1 MLYIKSKGVTQ
12 YDRKESKE
20 KDSKL
25 SIAAAIT
32 ALFIFT
38 IPIGFILAIV
48 DLIKSKGDKSQ
59 RHLGSYFAIVSF
71 VLFLIVVFSNG
82 TSNNSNNANA
92 TKQAS
97 ATQQDTDTATNND
110 TTLKYLKHEVI
121 TDSNDREVLVV
132 YFDFANNSEDNTAF
146 AYNYDVTCF
155 QNGKELDYPLVSY
168 DIDEYNNIARELQT
182 GTNITVARIY
192 ILEDKS
198 NVDLEVTPL
207 GDDKKLIKLTL
218 ELQ

>member
-1 MLYIKSKGVTQ
+1 MTEKKA
-12 YDRKESKE
+12 KK

-48 DLIKSKGDKSQ
+48 DLIKSKGDKLQ

-71 VLFLIVVFSNG
+71 ILFLIVAFSNG
-82 TSNNSNNANA
+82 NNNSSNNGNA
-92 TKQAS
+92 TKQATT
-97 ATQQDTDTATNND
+97 TQQNTDTATNND

-121 TDSNDREVLVV
+121 TDSNDREVVVV
-132 YFDFANNSEDNTAF
+132 YFDFANNSKDNEAF
-146 AYNYDVTCF
+146 IYNYNITCF
-155 QNGKELDYPLVSY
+155 QNGKELDYPLASFDV
-168 DIDEYNNIARELQT
+168 DEYNNAARELQT
-182 GTNITVARIY
+182 GANITVARIY

-198 NVDLEVTPL
+198 DVDLEVTPW
-207 GDDKKLIKLTL
+207 DSSKKLMKLTL
-218 ELQ
+218 KVE

>member
-1 MLYIKSKGVTQ
+1 MTEKKA
-12 YDRKESKE
+12 KK

-71 VLFLIVVFSNG
+71 VLFLIVAFSNG
-82 TSNNSNNANA
+82 SSNSSNNANA

-97 ATQQDTDTATNND
+97 TTQQDTDTARYND
-110 TTLKYLKHEVI
+110 TTLEYLKHDVI
-121 TDSNDREVLVV
+121 TDSNGREVLVI
-132 YFDFANNSEDNTAF
+132 YFDFVNNSGDNTAF
-146 AYNYDVTCF
+146 AYNYNVTCF
-155 QNGKELDYPLVSY
+155 QNGKELDYPLVSF
-168 DIDEYNNIARELQT
+168 DIDEYNNAARELQT
-182 GTNITVARIY
+182 GANITVARIY

-198 NVDLEVTPL
+198 DVDLEVTAL
-207 GDDKKLIKLTL
+207 GDDKKLMKLTL

>member
-1 MLYIKSKGVTQ
+1 MAEKKA
-12 YDRKESKE
+12 KK

-71 VLFLIVVFSNG
+71 VLFLIVAFSNG
-82 TSNNSNNANA
+82 NSDSSNNANA
-92 TKQAS
+92 TKQTTT
-97 ATQQDTDTATNND
+97 TQQNADTATNND
-110 TTLKYLKHEVI
+110 TTLKYLKHDVI

-146 AYNYDVTCF
+146 AYNYNVTCF
-155 QNGKELDYPLVSY
+155 QNGKELDYPLVSF

-207 GDDKKLIKLTL
+207 GDNKKLMKLTL

>member
-1 MLYIKSKGVTQ
+1 MAEKKV
-12 YDRKESKE
+12 KK

-71 VLFLIVVFSNG
+71 ILFLIVAFSNG
-82 TSNNSNNANA
+82 SSNNSNNSNA
-92 TKQAS
+92 TKQA
-97 ATQQDTDTATNND
+97 TTTEQNTDTATNND

-121 TDSNDREVLVV
+121 TDSNDREVVVV
-132 YFDFANNSEDNTAF
+132 YFDFANNSKDNEAF
-146 AYNYDVTCF
+146 IYNYNVTCF
-155 QNGKELDYPLVSY
+155 QNGKELDYPLASFDV
-168 DIDEYNNIARELQT
+168 DEYNNAARELQT
-182 GTNITVARIY
+182 GANITVARIY

-198 NVDLEVTPL
+198 DVDLEVTPW
-207 GDDKKLIKLTL
+207 GSSKKLMKLTL
-218 ELQ
+218 KIE

>member
-1 MLYIKSKGVTQ
+1 MTEKKA
-12 YDRKESKE
+12 KK

-38 IPIGFILAIV
+38 IPIGFVLAVV

-71 VLFLIVVFSNG
+71 VLFLIVAFSNG
-82 TSNNSNNANA
+82 SSNSSNNANA

-97 ATQQDTDTATNND
+97 TTQQDTDTATNND

-121 TDSNDREVLVV
+121 TDSNDREVVVV
-132 YFDFANNSEDNTAF
+132 YFDFANNSEYNTAF
-146 AYNYDVTCF
+146 AYNYNVTCF
-155 QNGKELDYPLVSY
+155 QNGKELDYPLVSF

-207 GDDKKLIKLTL
+207 GDDKKLMKLTL

>member
-1 MLYIKSKGVTQ
+1 MVDKKQ
-12 YDRKESKE
+12 KK

-25 SIAAAIT
+25 SIAAAVT

-71 VLFLIVVFSNG
+71 TLFLIVAFSNG
-82 TSNNSNNANA
+82 SGNNSNNVNA

-97 ATQQDTDTATNND
+97 ATQQDTDTATNDD

-121 TDSNDREVLVV
+121 TDSNDREVVVV
-132 YFDFANNSEDNTAF
+132 YFDFTNNSKDNEAF
-146 AYNYDVTCF
+146 IYNYNVTCF
-155 QNGKELDYPLVSY
+155 QNGKELDYPLASFDV
-168 DIDEYNNIARELQT
+168 DEYNNAARELQT
-182 GTNITVARIY
+182 GANITVARIY

-198 NVDLEVTPL
+198 DVDLEVTAW
-207 GDDKKLIKLTL
+207 GSSKKLMKLTL
-218 ELQ
+218 KVE

>member
-1 MLYIKSKGVTQ
+1 MTEKKA
-12 YDRKESKE
+12 KK

-71 VLFLIVVFSNG
+71 VLFLIVAFSNG
-82 TSNNSNNANA
+82 SGNSSNNTNA
-92 TKQAS
+92 TKQTI
-97 ATQQDTDTATNND
+97 ATQQDTDAARYND
-110 TTLKYLKHEVI
+110 TTLKYLKHDVI
-121 TDSNDREVLVV
+121 TDSNGREVLVI
-132 YFDFANNSEDNTAF
+132 YFDFANNSGDNTAF
-146 AYNYDVTCF
+146 AYNYNVTCF
-155 QNGKELDYPLVSY
+155 QNGKELDYPLVSF

-198 NVDLEVTPL
+198 NVDLEATPL
-207 GDDKKLIKLTL
+207 GDNKKLMKLTL

>member
-1 MLYIKSKGVTQ
+1 MTEKKA
-12 YDRKESKE
+12 KK

-71 VLFLIVVFSNG
+71 VLFLIVTFSNG
-82 TSNNSNNANA
+82 SGNRSNNANA
-92 TKQAS
+92 TKQTI
-97 ATQQDTDTATNND
+97 ATQQDTDTARYND
-110 TTLKYLKHEVI
+110 TTLKYLEHDVI
-121 TDSNDREVLVV
+121 ADSNDREILVV
-132 YFDFANNSEDNTAF
+132 YFDFANNSKDNAAF
-146 AYNYDVTCF
+146 AYNYNVTCF
-155 QNGKELDYPLVSY
+155 QNGKELDYPLVSF

-182 GTNITVARIY
+182 GANITVARIY

-207 GDDKKLIKLTL
+207 GDDKKLMKLTL

>member
-1 MLYIKSKGVTQ
+1 MTEKKA
-12 YDRKESKE
+12 KK

-110 TTLKYLKHEVI
+110 TTLKYLKYDVI

-155 QNGKELDYPLVSY
+155 QNGKELDYPLVSF

>member
-1 MLYIKSKGVTQ
+1 MTEKKA
-12 YDRKESKE
+12 KK

-71 VLFLIVVFSNG
+71 VLFLIVAFSNG
-82 TSNNSNNANA
+82 SGNSSNNANA
-92 TKQAS
+92 TKQSS
-97 ATQQDTDTATNND
+97 ATQQDTDIARYDD
-110 TTLKYLKHEVI
+110 TKLKYLKHDVI

-132 YFDFANNSEDNTAF
+132 YFDFTNNSKDNEAF
-146 AYNYDVTCF
+146 IYNYNVTCF
-155 QNGKELDYPLVSY
+155 QNGKELDYPLASFDV
-168 DIDEYNNIARELQT
+168 DEYNNAARELQT
-182 GTNITVARIY
+182 GANITVARIY

-198 NVDLEVTPL
+198 DVDLEVTAW
-207 GDDKKLIKLTL
+207 GSSKKLMKLTL
-218 ELQ
+218 KVE

>member
-1 MLYIKSKGVTQ
+1 MTEKKA
-12 YDRKESKE
+12 KK

-71 VLFLIVVFSNG
+71 VLFLIVAFSNG
-82 TSNNSNNANA
+82 SGNSSNNANA
-92 TKQAS
+92 TKQTI
-97 ATQQDTDTATNND
+97 ATQQDTDIARYGD

-155 QNGKELDYPLVSY
+155 QNGKELDYPLASFDV
-168 DIDEYNNIARELQT
+168 DEYNNAARELQT
-182 GTNITVARIY
+182 SANITVARIY

-198 NVDLEVTPL
+198 DVDLEVTPL
-207 GDDKKLIKLTL
+207 GDDKKLMKLTL

>member
-1 MLYIKSKGVTQ
+1 MAEKKA
-12 YDRKESKE
+12 KK

-38 IPIGFILAIV
+38 IPIGFVLAVV

-71 VLFLIVVFSNG
+71 VLFLIVAFSNG
-82 TSNNSNNANA
+82 SSNSSNNANA

-97 ATQQDTDTATNND
+97 TTQQDTDTATNND

-121 TDSNDREVLVV
+121 TDSNDREVVVV
-132 YFDFANNSEDNTAF
+132 YFDFANNSEYNTAF
-146 AYNYDVTCF
+146 AYIYNVTCF
-155 QNGKELDYPLVSY
+155 QNGKELDYPLVSF

-198 NVDLEVTPL
+198 NVDLEVTPI

>member
-1 MLYIKSKGVTQ
+1 MTEKKA
-12 YDRKESKE
+12 KK

-71 VLFLIVVFSNG
+71 VLFLIVAFSNG
-82 TSNNSNNANA
+82 SGNSSNNANA
-92 TKQAS
+92 TKQTI

-110 TTLKYLKHEVI
+110 TALKYLKYDVI

-155 QNGKELDYPLVSY
+155 QNGKELDYPLVSF

>member
-1 MLYIKSKGVTQ
+1 MTEKKA
-12 YDRKESKE
+12 KK

-71 VLFLIVVFSNG
+71 VLFLIVAFSNG
-82 TSNNSNNANA
+82 SGNSSNNANA
-92 TKQAS
+92 TKQTIE
-97 ATQQDTDTATNND
+97 TQQDTDTATNND
-110 TTLKYLKHEVI
+110 TTLKYLKYDVI
-121 TDSNDREVLVV
+121 TDSNDREALVV

-146 AYNYDVTCF
+146 AYNYNVTCF
-155 QNGKELDYPLVSY
+155 QNGKELDYPLVSF

>member
-1 MLYIKSKGVTQ
+1 MN
-12 YDRKESKE
+12 KEKKAKK

-25 SIAAAIT
+25 SIAAAVT

-71 VLFLIVVFSNG
+71 VLFLIVAFSNG
-82 TSNNSNNANA
+82 SGNSSNNANA
-92 TKQAS
+92 TKQVS
-97 ATQQDTDTATNND
+97 TTQQDTDIATNDD

-121 TDSNDREVLVV
+121 TDSNDREVVVV
-132 YFDFANNSEDNTAF
+132 YFDFTNNSKDNEAF
-146 AYNYDVTCF
+146 IYNYNVTCF
-155 QNGKELDYPLVSY
+155 QNGKELDYPLASFDV
-168 DIDEYNNIARELQT
+168 DEYNNAARELQT
-182 GTNITVARIY
+182 GANITVARIY

-198 NVDLEVTPL
+198 DVDLEVTAW
-207 GDDKKLIKLTL
+207 GSSKKLMKLTL
-218 ELQ
+218 KVE

>member
-1 MLYIKSKGVTQ
+1 MAEKKT
-12 YDRKESKE
+12 KK

-25 SIAAAIT
+25 SIAAAVT

-71 VLFLIVVFSNG
+71 VLFLIVAFSNG
-82 TSNNSNNANA
+82 NSDSSNNANT
-92 TKQAS
+92 TKQATT
-97 ATQQDTDTATNND
+97 TQQNADTATNDD

-121 TDSNDREVLVV
+121 TDSNDREVVVV
-132 YFDFANNSEDNTAF
+132 YFDFTNNSKDNEAF
-146 AYNYDVTCF
+146 IYNYNVTCF
-155 QNGKELDYPLVSY
+155 QNGKELDYPLASF
-168 DIDEYNNIARELQT
+168 DIDEYNNAARELQT
-182 GTNITVARIY
+182 GANITVARIY

-198 NVDLEVTPL
+198 DIDLEVTPW
-207 GDDKKLIKLTL
+207 GSSKKLMKLTL
-218 ELQ
+218 KVE

>member
-1 MLYIKSKGVTQ
+1 MAEKKT
-12 YDRKESKE
+12 KK

-25 SIAAAIT
+25 SMAAAVT

-71 VLFLIVVFSNG
+71 VLFLIVAFSNG
-82 TSNNSNNANA
+82 SGNSSNNINA

-97 ATQQDTDTATNND
+97 TTQQDTDTATNDD

-121 TDSNDREVLVV
+121 TDSNDREVVVV
-132 YFDFANNSEDNTAF
+132 YFDFTNNSKDNEAF
-146 AYNYDVTCF
+146 IYNYNVTCF
-155 QNGKELDYPLVSY
+155 QNGKELDYPLASFDV
-168 DIDEYNNIARELQT
+168 DEYNNAARELQT
-182 GTNITVARIY
+182 GANITVARIY

-198 NVDLEVTPL
+198 DVDLEVTAW
-207 GDDKKLIKLTL
+207 GSSKKLMKLTL
-218 ELQ
+218 KVE

>member
-1 MLYIKSKGVTQ
+1 MTEKKA
-12 YDRKESKE
+12 KK

-25 SIAAAIT
+25 SIAAAVT

-38 IPIGFILAIV
+38 IPIGFILAVV

-71 VLFLIVVFSNG
+71 VLFLIVAFSNG
-82 TSNNSNNANA
+82 SSNSSNNANA

-97 ATQQDTDTATNND
+97 TTQQNTDTARYND
-110 TTLKYLKHEVI
+110 TTLKYLKHDVI
-121 TDSNDREVLVV
+121 TDSNGKEVLVI

-155 QNGKELDYPLVSY
+155 QNGKELDYPLVSF

>member
-1 MLYIKSKGVTQ
+1 MTEKKA
-12 YDRKESKE
+12 KK

-48 DLIKSKGDKSQ
+48 DLIKSKGDKLQ

-71 VLFLIVVFSNG
+71 ILFLIVAFSNG
-82 TSNNSNNANA
+82 NNNSSNNGNA
-92 TKQAS
+92 TKQATT
-97 ATQQDTDTATNND
+97 TQQNTDTATNND

-121 TDSNDREVLVV
+121 TDSNDREVVVV
-132 YFDFANNSEDNTAF
+132 YFDFANNSKDNTAF

-155 QNGKELDYPLVSY
+155 QNGKELDYPLVSF

-182 GTNITVARIY
+182 DTNITVARIY

-207 GDDKKLIKLTL
+207 GGNKKLMKLTL

>member
-1 MLYIKSKGVTQ
+1 MN
-12 YDRKESKE
+12 KEKKVKK

-25 SIAAAIT
+25 SIAAAVT

-71 VLFLIVVFSNG
+71 VLFLIVAFSNG
-82 TSNNSNNANA
+82 SGNSSNNANA
-92 TKQAS
+92 TKQATT
-97 ATQQDTDTATNND
+97 TQQNADTATNND

-121 TDSNDREVLVV
+121 TDSNDREVVVV
-132 YFDFANNSEDNTAF
+132 YFDFTNNSKDNEAF
-146 AYNYDVTCF
+146 IYNYNVTCF
-155 QNGKELDYPLVSY
+155 QNGKELDYPLASFDV
-168 DIDEYNNIARELQT
+168 DEYNNAARELQT
-182 GTNITVARIY
+182 GANITVARIY

-198 NVDLEVTPL
+198 DVDLEVTAW
-207 GDDKKLIKLTL
+207 GSSKKLMKLTL
-218 ELQ
+218 KVE

>member
-1 MLYIKSKGVTQ
+1 MAEKKT
-12 YDRKESKE
+12 KK

-25 SIAAAIT
+25 SMAAAVT

-71 VLFLIVVFSNG
+71 ALFLIVAFSNG
-82 TSNNSNNANA
+82 SGNNSNNVNA

-97 ATQQDTDTATNND
+97 TTQQDTDTATNDD
-110 TTLKYLKHEVI
+110 TTLKYIKHEVI
-121 TDSNDREVLVV
+121 TDSNDREVVVV
-132 YFDFANNSEDNTAF
+132 YFDFTNNSKDNEAF
-146 AYNYDVTCF
+146 IYNYNVTCF
-155 QNGKELDYPLVSY
+155 QNGKELDYPLASFDV
-168 DIDEYNNIARELQT
+168 DEYNNAARELQT
-182 GTNITVARIY
+182 GANITVARIY

-198 NVDLEVTPL
+198 DVDLEVTAW
-207 GDDKKLIKLTL
+207 GSSKKLMKLTL
-218 ELQ
+218 KVE

>member
-1 MLYIKSKGVTQ
+1 MTEKKA
-12 YDRKESKE
+12 KK

-38 IPIGFILAIV
+38 IPISFILAIV

-71 VLFLIVVFSNG
+71 ILFLIVAFSNG
-82 TSNNSNNANA
+82 NNNSSNNGNA
-92 TKQAS
+92 TKQA
-97 ATQQDTDTATNND
+97 TTTEQNTDTATNND

-121 TDSNDREVLVV
+121 TDSNDREVVVV
-132 YFDFANNSEDNTAF
+132 YFDFANNSKDNEAF
-146 AYNYDVTCF
+146 IYNYNVTCF
-155 QNGKELDYPLVSY
+155 QNGKELDYPLASFDV
-168 DIDEYNNIARELQT
+168 DEYNNAARELQT
-182 GTNITVARIY
+182 GADITVARIY

-198 NVDLEVTPL
+198 DVDLEVTPW
-207 GDDKKLIKLTL
+207 GSSKKLMKLTL
-218 ELQ
+218 KVE

>member
-1 MLYIKSKGVTQ
+1 MTEKKA
-12 YDRKESKE
+12 KK

-25 SIAAAIT
+25 SIAAAVT
-32 ALFIFT
+32 ALFIST

-82 TSNNSNNANA
+82 SGNSSNNANA

-97 ATQQDTDTATNND
+97 TTQQDTDTATNDD

-121 TDSNDREVLVV
+121 TDSNNREVIVV
-132 YFDFANNSEDNTAF
+132 YFDFTNNSKDNEAF
-146 AYNYDVTCF
+146 IYNYNVTCF
-155 QNGKELDYPLVSY
+155 QNGKELDYPLASFDV
-168 DIDEYNNIARELQT
+168 DEYNNAARELQT
-182 GTNITVARIY
+182 GANITVARIY

-198 NVDLEVTPL
+198 DVDLEVAAW
-207 GDDKKLIKLTL
+207 GSSKKLMKLTL
-218 ELQ
+218 KVE

>member
-1 MLYIKSKGVTQ
+1 MTEKKA
-12 YDRKESKE
+12 KK

-48 DLIKSKGDKSQ
+48 DLIKSKSDKSQ

-71 VLFLIVVFSNG
+71 VLFLIVAFSNG
-82 TSNNSNNANA
+82 SGNSSNNTNA

-97 ATQQDTDTATNND
+97 TTQQDTDTATNDD

-146 AYNYDVTCF
+146 AYNYNVTCF
-155 QNGKELDYPLVSY
+155 QNGKELDYPLVSF

>member
-1 MLYIKSKGVTQ
+1 MTEKKT
-12 YDRKESKE
+12 KK

-71 VLFLIVVFSNG
+71 AIFLIVAFSNG
-82 TSNNSNNANA
+82 SSNNSNNSNA
-92 TKQAS
+92 TKQATT
-97 ATQQDTDTATNND
+97 TQQNTDTATNND

-121 TDSNDREVLVV
+121 TDSNDREVAVV
-132 YFDFANNSEDNTAF
+132 YFDFANNSKDNEAF
-146 AYNYDVTCF
+146 IYNYNITCF
-155 QNGKELDYPLVSY
+155 QNGKELDYPLASFDV
-168 DIDEYNNIARELQT
+168 DEYNNVARELQT
-182 GTNITVARIY
+182 GANITVARIY

-198 NVDLEVTPL
+198 DVDLEVTPW
-207 GDDKKLIKLTL
+207 GSSKKLMKLTL
-218 ELQ
+218 KVE

>member
-1 MLYIKSKGVTQ
+1 MTEKKA
-12 YDRKESKE
+12 KK

-25 SIAAAIT
+25 SIAAAVT

-38 IPIGFILAIV
+38 IPIGFILAIA

-71 VLFLIVVFSNG
+71 VLFLIVAFSNG
-82 TSNNSNNANA
+82 SSNNSNNANA

-97 ATQQDTDTATNND
+97 TTQQDTDTATNDD

-121 TDSNDREVLVV
+121 TDSNDREVVVV
-132 YFDFANNSEDNTAF
+132 YFDFTNNSKDNEAF
-146 AYNYDVTCF
+146 IYNYNVTCF
-155 QNGKELDYPLVSY
+155 QNGKELDYPLASFDV
-168 DIDEYNNIARELQT
+168 DEYNNAARELQT
-182 GTNITVARIY
+182 GVNITVARIY

-198 NVDLEVTPL
+198 DVDLEVTPW
-207 GDDKKLIKLTL
+207 GSSKKLMKLTL
-218 ELQ
+218 KVE

>member
-1 MLYIKSKGVTQ
+1 MAEKKA
-12 YDRKESKE
+12 KK

-48 DLIKSKGDKSQ
+48 DLIKSKGNKSQ

-71 VLFLIVVFSNG
+71 VLFLIVAFSNG
-82 TSNNSNNANA
+82 SGNSSNNANA
-92 TKQAS
+92 TKQTIAI
-97 ATQQDTDTATNND
+97 QQDTDTARYND
-110 TTLKYLKHEVI
+110 TTLKYLKHDVI

-146 AYNYDVTCF
+146 AYNYNVTCF
-155 QNGKELDYPLVSY
+155 QNGKELDYPLVSF

-182 GTNITVARIY
+182 DTNITVARIY

-207 GDDKKLIKLTL
+207 GDDKKLMKLTL